1 MLQLGDARPSHLA
14 IQSLEDVPE
23 PHFGIEFKLHSHCKG
38 PKWSSTAP
46 PEVLGGHGRG
56 HSVHPGGQS
65 QRGRQPT
72 DGRRLKSRLK

>member
-46 PEVLGGHGRG
+46 PGMCRAL
-56 HSVHPGGQS
+56 HSGAPEA
-65 QRGRQPT
+65 
-72 DGRRLKSRLK
+72 LELEA